1 MIFRKPAVHRTL
13 LTIYGVD
20 LYIIKKEN
28 ELSDNRQAVIQM
40 KQENVD
46 KMVSKIIND
55 VLRSDCSTEE
65 GNTSRQTDSKSR
77 RKVDRGSSQTF

>member
-1 MIFRKPAVHRTL
+1 MSYQ
-13 LTIYGVD
+13 TID
-20 LYIIKKEN
+20 K
-28 ELSDNRQAVIQM
+28 QIQM

-65 GNTSRQTDSKSR
+65 GNTSRQIK
-77 RKVDRGSSQTF
+77 DR